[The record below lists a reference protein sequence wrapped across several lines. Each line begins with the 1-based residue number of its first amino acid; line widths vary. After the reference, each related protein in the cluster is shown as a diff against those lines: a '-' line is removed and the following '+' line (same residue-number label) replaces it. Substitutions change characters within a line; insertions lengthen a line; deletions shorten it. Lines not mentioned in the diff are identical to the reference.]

1 MGFEIA
7 DDCRYLETH
16 EWVRLEDET
25 ARFGISDFAQD
36 ELGDIVFVEIPSV
49 GDAVEANTE
58 FGVIES
64 IKAVSDLYAPLS
76 GEIVAVNDALEDAPE
91 LVNDDPFGD
100 GWMLEIEPDGTDEY
114 DELLS
119 PSAYESQTE

>member
-36 ELGDIVFVEIPSV
+36 ELGDIVFIEIPSV